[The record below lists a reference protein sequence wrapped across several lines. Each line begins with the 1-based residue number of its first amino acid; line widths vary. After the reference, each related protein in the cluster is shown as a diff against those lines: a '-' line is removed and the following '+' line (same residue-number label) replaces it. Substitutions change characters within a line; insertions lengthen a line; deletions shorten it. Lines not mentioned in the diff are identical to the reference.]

1 MSQYYRI
8 EMHLHT
14 RESSPC
20 ASVNAPEIIERYLAK
35 GYDAI
40 AVTDHLSSSYFRKF
54 AEDNDW
60 EGAVNTFMA
69 GYKALKEAAGDRMKI
84 YLGMEIRFPG
94 TANDYL
100 TYGFDEQFLWDHPF
114 ICMTSIREFHEL
126 CKGTPIRIFQAH
138 PFRYGMT
145 LENPDWIDGIE
156 VFNGSPGHRS
166 HNDFASAWA
175 SFHGF
180 PATSGSDFHNRGEE
194 GRGGILLPYLP
205 ENEIALSEALVGPDK
220 MLMTLHK

>member
-20 ASVNAPEIIERYLAK
+20 ASVNAPEIVDRYLAK

-40 AVTDHLSSSYFRKF
+40 VVTDHLSSEYLR
-54 AEDNDW
+54 AAGDRPW
-60 EGAVNTFMA
+60 EVVVPSFMA
-69 GYKALKEAAGDRMKI
+69 GYKAVKEAAGDRLKI
-84 YLGMEIRFPG
+84 YLGMEIRFPA

-100 TYGFDEQFLWDHPF
+100 VYGFDEQFLWDHPF
-114 ICMTSIREFHEL
+114 ICMKTIRELHDL
-126 CKGTPIRIFQAH
+126 CQGTPIRIFQAH

-145 LENPDWIDGIE
+145 LENPDWIDGME
-156 VFNGSPGHRS
+156 VFNGSPKHRS
-166 HNDFASAWA
+166 HNDFAGMWA
-175 SFHGF
+175 SFHEY
-180 PATSGSDFHNRGEE
+180 PAVAGSDFHNRGEE

-205 ENEIALSEALVGPDK
+205 ENEIALSEALVSPDK
-220 MLMTLHK
+220 MLMTAQK